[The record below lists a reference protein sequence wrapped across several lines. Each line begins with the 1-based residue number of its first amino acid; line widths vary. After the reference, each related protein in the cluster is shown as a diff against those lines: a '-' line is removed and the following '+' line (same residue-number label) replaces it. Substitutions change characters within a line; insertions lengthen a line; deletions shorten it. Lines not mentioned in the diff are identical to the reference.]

1 MLLKYSIAH
10 SHLLS
15 LISGLEENTK
25 DIELNLASVWPMVVS
40 VFGEYNFFETL
51 SFYKIEW
58 IRDAVITF
66 LFDFLVN
73 LYSISDFLCRLI
85 EFFWW
90 LLVIL
95 SMLSD
100 GLWKQRYKKSKSGF
114 LKNLLLSL
122 RFCICLRSILDS
134 VRFHWTLVD
143 LV

>member
-1 MLLKYSIAH
+1 
-10 SHLLS
+10 
-15 LISGLEENTK
+15 
-25 DIELNLASVWPMVVS
+25 MVVS

-51 SFYKIEW
+51 SFYKTEW

-100 GLWKQRYKKSKSGF
+100 GLWKQRYKKIKEGIF
-114 LKNLLLSL
+114 KKFIAKFTILYLSQVHF
-122 RFCICLRSILDS
+122 RFC
-134 VRFHWTLVD
+134 
-143 LV
+143 